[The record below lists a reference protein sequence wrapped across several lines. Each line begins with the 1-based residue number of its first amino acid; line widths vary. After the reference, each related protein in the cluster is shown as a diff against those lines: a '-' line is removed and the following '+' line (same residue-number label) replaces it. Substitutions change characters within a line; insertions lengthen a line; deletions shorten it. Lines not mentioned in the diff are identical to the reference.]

1 MRRLNDYQ
9 RFGEELQCELDQLE
23 VHRAPDQPYIEQFV
37 HRNDGTVTDGTLA
50 LYLRNLRKTAE
61 RIDHPLIEFDAAGL
75 DAHSYWLRREAG
87 PSNDGFTQSTVR
99 NVQFAVRLFLKTIDV
114 EGTAWAEDYEIL
126 PPEDTSVSSEEL
138 LTSDDIGALVD
149 GANNLRDMA
158 LIEFLADTGARLS
171 LAGSLRVG
179 DLDLEGDRATYRPN
193 DDATGLK
200 GAPITDYPL
209 IDSPGTLR
217 TYLHST
223 HPRPDR
229 DDVAFFHRLP
239 GHGYE
244 PGEDDGTIAPNTI
257 RQQLRV
263 AAENAGVDKPVNP
276 HNFRHSAVTRMA
288 REGYSRSQIEHRVH
302 WTIDTDMWATYEHIA
317 AEEHNDDIFAHA
329 GIESD
334 DSDPLSPERE
344 QCGNCFEHVAP
355 HHEFCPRC
363 GAAVS
368 ARAQRHIDDAESEAL
383 ALATDED
390 DPDRRRVAIELAQ
403 ALDIDSEL
411 AAAVV
416 EQRGE
421 D

>member
-1 MRRLNDYQ
+1 MRRLNDFQ
-9 RFGEELQCELDQLE
+9 RFSEALQRELDKLDAHHE
-23 VHRAPDQPYIEQFV
+23 ADRPYVEQFV
-37 HRNDGTVTDGTLA
+37 HRHDGKVADGTLA

-61 RIDHPLIEFDAAGL
+61 RIDHPIIEFDAAEL

-99 NVQFAVRLFLKTIDV
+99 NVQFAVRLFLKSV
-114 EGTAWAEDYEIL
+114 EVDADWADDYEIL
-126 PPEDTSVSSEEL
+126 PAEDTSVSSDEL
-138 LTSDDIGALVD
+138 LTSEDIGRLVD

-193 DDATGLK
+193 DDAQGLK

-209 IDSPGTLR
+209 IDSPATLR
-217 TYLHST
+217 TYLRST

-229 DDVAFFHRLP
+229 EDVAFFHRIP
-239 GHGYE
+239 GHGYV
-244 PGEDDGTIAPNTI
+244 PGDDDGTIAPNTI
-257 RQQLRV
+257 RKQLRT
-263 AAENAGVDKPVNP
+263 AADNAGVDKPVNP

-302 WTIDTDMWATYEHIA
+302 WTIDTDMWETYEHIA

-329 GIESD
+329 GIEGD

-344 QCGNCFEHVAP
+344 QCGTCFEHVAP

-363 GAAVS
+363 GTPVS
-368 ARAQRHIDDAESEAL
+368 ADAQADIEAAKDDGYRLLEQM
-383 ALATDED
+383 D
-390 DPDRRRVAIELAQ
+390 DREKRRVVSAVVQELDSGGE
-403 ALDIDSEL
+403 LGKRTSEL
-411 AAAVV
+411 R
-416 EQRGE
+416 EK
-421 D
+421 